1 MRFNDC
7 FLGKTSLA
15 KSLQMFLGGMGEGL
29 NAVTR
34 PVFCRLKQNNKV
46 IWEIRLH
53 KSLKFVQGKLT
64 LAVIISKT
72 LDRWEFIKQTF
83 SIVINSF
90 LDKLVH

>member
-15 KSLQMFLGGMGEGL
+15 KSLQMFLGGMGGGT
-29 NAVTR
+29 AVTR
-34 PVFCRLKQNNKV
+34 PVFRRLKQNNKV

-53 KSLKFVQGKLT
+53 KSLKLVLGKLT

-72 LDRWEFIKQTF
+72 LDRWEFFKQTF
-83 SIVINSF
+83 SIVINSL
-90 LDKLVH
+90 LDQLVH